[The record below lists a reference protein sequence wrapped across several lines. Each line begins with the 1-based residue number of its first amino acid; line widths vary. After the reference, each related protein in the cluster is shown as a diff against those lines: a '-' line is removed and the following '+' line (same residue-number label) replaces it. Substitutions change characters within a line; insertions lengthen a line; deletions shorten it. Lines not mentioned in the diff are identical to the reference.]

1 MGLIGILGTLLSGG
15 DITTKIKP
23 AEKKKPKQDFSSPG
37 KRITDLDHDF
47 RFETIPA
54 LLLNRIQRLSNV
66 TEINI
71 RKVNNENLN
80 GEVIWEVIIYL
91 GNRYKVSDRF
101 RSSYSKNTLL
111 EKYNNL
117 LEYVGVV
124 NSKADL
130 EIPQRDS
137 NSRLLTL
144 YY

>member
-15 DITTKIKP
+15 ITTKIKP
-23 AEKKKPKQDFSSPG
+23 VEKEKPKQDFSSLG
-37 KRITDLDHDF
+37 KRITNLDHDF
-47 RFETIPA
+47 RFATIPA
-54 LLLNRIQRLSNV
+54 LLLNQIQGLSNV

-117 LEYVGVV
+117 LEYVGIV

-130 EIPQRDS
+130 EVPQRDS
-137 NSRLLTL
+137 SSRLLTL

>member
-15 DITTKIKP
+15 ITTKIKP
-23 AEKKKPKQDFSSPG
+23 VEKKKPKQDFSSPG

-54 LLLNRIQRLSNV
+54 LLLNKIQVFSNV
-66 TEINI
+66 TEFRI
-71 RKVNNENLN
+71 RKIGNKNFDSEITWHV
-80 GEVIWEVIIYL
+80 VIVL
-91 GNRYKVSDRF
+91 GDRYVVSEEF
-101 RSSYSKNTLL
+101 NSSCNKNTLL

-124 NSKADL
+124 NSTTNFNVPW
-130 EIPQRDS
+130 E

-144 YY
+144 NY

>member
-15 DITTKIKP
+15 GITTKIKP
-23 AEKKKPKQDFSSPG
+23 VEKNKPKQDFSSPG

-47 RFETIPA
+47 RFATIPA
-54 LLLNRIQRLSNV
+54 LLLNQIQGLSNV

-117 LEYVGVV
+117 LKYVGVI